1 MYEYVCVCVHII
13 TYTHTHTYTYYTYM
27 YIHIYIHIYKYI
39 YIYNTAC
46 MNMYGNMYI
55 YIHIYI
61 IYIHTYMY
69 VIIFHR
75 ISFTLIPVLAMSQH
89 LKKTRITTVRSEETA
104 SLPEVMDQELQL
116 NGIMVMKVPILPTL
130 KCCKSSL
137 DNLHSASVNGAV
149 SATNHVVSLAWRSQ

>member
-1 MYEYVCVCVHII
+1 
-13 TYTHTHTYTYYTYM
+13 M
-27 YIHIYIHIYKYI
+27 YIHINIHIYKYI
-39 YIYNTAC
+39 YIYNTC

-55 YIHIYI
+55 YIHIHVCHHISPYI
-61 IYIHTYMY
+61 IHAHSCSSNVST
-69 VIIFHR
+69 FE
-75 ISFTLIPVLAMSQH
+75 
-89 LKKTRITTVRSEETA
+89 KTRITTVRSEETA

-149 SATNHVVSLAWRSQ
+149 SATNHVVSLAWRSQWSTGRLQTFRSAKQLWGRTSDFGLLR